1 MCYNCCCNIQQKRCY
16 QFGIIFTSLY
26 IIVFE
31 IVLAVFAEN
40 SIKPE
45 ELEDSIL
52 AERPL
57 FDFEV
62 TTDSYRTGKNN
73 IIFFEYKGW
82 KSTFGGKTTTY
93 DKTNFTKIYENKFF
107 YDGKDR
113 NYFDYKNKYS
123 VKSEENCPSNYQKC
137 GILDSTGRILCL
149 PNGENCPLNGFEITN
164 TNSNPFDGI
173 SDIVTKEVSFFGDV
187 THYIH
192 YTNKNTNGKIITQFK
207 LSKGKPCAKASENSW
222 VRYFNNEVDENYEC
236 ITSIGGTTKSDRY
249 DKVNSQGIDI
259 INLYKDNG
267 ITTYPNSMTD
277 LVGTTVDLYVRN
289 YNEIDEKCVQEFLDD
304 FKDEKKYYDSAFK
317 TVRALSLIGLIL
329 ALALFIFILT
339 TCQCCCN
346 LNYHGIAIVVPIYGI
361 AANIVV
367 VGITNKAKIK
377 YECQSEGLNEGL
389 DDVIDDQYGSA
400 TVNIVMSVLSIVA
413 YSIVLMFTL
422 CLKFMRNTGMV
433 NPAIV
438 PTPVPAVYPAA
449 YPAPYQ
455 GAYPAPV
462 YPAPYGQ
469 NVAYQNVVPASY

>member
-1 MCYNCCCNIQQKRCY
+1 M
-16 QFGIIFTSLY
+16 
-26 IIVFE
+26 
-31 IVLAVFAEN
+31 
-40 SIKPE
+40 
-45 ELEDSIL
+45 
-52 AERPL
+52 
-57 FDFEV
+57 
-62 TTDSYRTGKNN
+62 
-73 IIFFEYKGW
+73 
-82 KSTFGGKTTTY
+82 
-93 DKTNFTKIYENKFF
+93 
-107 YDGKDR
+107 
-113 NYFDYKNKYS
+113 
-123 VKSEENCPSNYQKC
+123 
-137 GILDSTGRILCL
+137 
-149 PNGENCPLNGFEITN
+149 
-164 TNSNPFDGI
+164 
-173 SDIVTKEVSFFGDV
+173 
-187 THYIH
+187 
-192 YTNKNTNGKIITQFK
+192 
-207 LSKGKPCAKASENSW
+207 
-222 VRYFNNEVDENYEC
+222 
-236 ITSIGGTTKSDRY
+236 
-249 DKVNSQGIDI
+249 
-259 INLYKDNG
+259 
-267 ITTYPNSMTD
+267 
-277 LVGTTVDLYVRN
+277 
-289 YNEIDEKCVQEFLDD
+289 QEFLDD

-462 YPAPYGQ
+462 YPAQYGQ

>member
-1 MCYNCCCNIQQKRCY
+1 M
-16 QFGIIFTSLY
+16 
-26 IIVFE
+26 
-31 IVLAVFAEN
+31 
-40 SIKPE
+40 
-45 ELEDSIL
+45 
-52 AERPL
+52 
-57 FDFEV
+57 
-62 TTDSYRTGKNN
+62 
-73 IIFFEYKGW
+73 
-82 KSTFGGKTTTY
+82 
-93 DKTNFTKIYENKFF
+93 
-107 YDGKDR
+107 
-113 NYFDYKNKYS
+113 
-123 VKSEENCPSNYQKC
+123 
-137 GILDSTGRILCL
+137 
-149 PNGENCPLNGFEITN
+149 NGFEITN

-173 SDIVTKEVSFFGDV
+173 SDIVTKDVSFFGDV
-187 THYIH
+187 PHYIH
-192 YTNKNTNGKIITQFK
+192 HTNKNTNGKIITQFK

-249 DKVNSQGIDI
+249 DKVNSHGIDI
-259 INLYKDNG
+259 INLYEDNG
-267 ITTYPNSMTD
+267 ITTYPYSRTD

-289 YNEIDEKCVQEFLDD
+289 YNEIDEKCVEFLDD

-317 TVRALSLIGLIL
+317 TVRVLSLIGLIL

-462 YPAPYGQ
+462 YPAQYGQ